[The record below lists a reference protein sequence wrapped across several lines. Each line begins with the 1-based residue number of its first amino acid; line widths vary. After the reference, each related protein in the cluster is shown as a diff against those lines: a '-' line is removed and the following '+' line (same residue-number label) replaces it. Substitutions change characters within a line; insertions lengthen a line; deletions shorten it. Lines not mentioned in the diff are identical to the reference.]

1 MPAVWRLAAALGSIG
16 TLLIALFVTIF
27 SSEVLAQSSVG
38 RAANAATGQSLRD
51 AVEQNQKDFIDN
63 EVLGPSAG
71 GAPGGAGAALGAGA
85 SPTGRL
91 RRSDHDPTKV
101 PFVDENNYA
110 WSTREASVFGT
121 GVYTMPGTVLGGQL
135 KVSIFG
141 GHNWLS
147 LEMKNGGGNILDTAN
162 GQFGKASNES
172 VIVGG
177 TALWAQKNTYV
188 LASVV
193 GLWGET
199 SLSDAIDFCDTPT
212 PGCHLRRYD
221 YDTSGF
227 IGTLTAGHVF
237 ALSASPTGPML
248 DLRASGS
255 YTQNIGNTFANFE
268 GDLQKWTFSTWT
280 LTGSATLFSNI
291 PLQNSALLRPYLQGY
306 VRQEIDYRN
315 KLAFNLI
322 AGGSGI
328 VLYDQ
333 AHTYGGVDLGLTY
346 TLGNMTLGS
355 AIYYDASADE
365 STLGGRLGIS
375 WKLN

>member
-1 MPAVWRLAAALGSIG
+1 
-16 TLLIALFVTIF
+16 
-27 SSEVLAQSSVG
+27 
-38 RAANAATGQSLRD
+38 
-51 AVEQNQKDFIDN
+51 
-63 EVLGPSAG
+63 
-71 GAPGGAGAALGAGA
+71 
-85 SPTGRL
+85 
-91 RRSDHDPTKV
+91 
-101 PFVDENNYA
+101 
-110 WSTREASVFGT
+110 
-121 GVYTMPGTVLGGQL
+121 
-135 KVSIFG
+135 
-141 GHNWLS
+141 
-147 LEMKNGGGNILDTAN
+147 
-162 GQFGKASNES
+162 
-172 VIVGG
+172 
-177 TALWAQKNTYV
+177 
-188 LASVV
+188 
-193 GLWGET
+193 
-199 SLSDAIDFCDTPT
+199 
-212 PGCHLRRYD
+212 
-221 YDTSGF
+221 
-227 IGTLTAGHVF
+227 
-237 ALSASPTGPML
+237 ML
-248 DLRASGS
+248 DLIASGS